1 MLVLTRKS
9 EESVI
14 ISGSIE
20 VKILDIRGDQVRL
33 GFEAPTNVAIH
44 RKEVYEMIEAANRQ
58 AVLRGQDQETT
69 RHVLSEALRG
79 VRSLRTGKE
88 GASP

>member
-58 AVLRGQDQETT
+58 AVLRGRDVETT
-69 RHVLSEALRG
+69 RHALSQALKG
-79 VRSLRTGKE
+79 VRSVRTGKK
-88 GASP
+88 GVTP